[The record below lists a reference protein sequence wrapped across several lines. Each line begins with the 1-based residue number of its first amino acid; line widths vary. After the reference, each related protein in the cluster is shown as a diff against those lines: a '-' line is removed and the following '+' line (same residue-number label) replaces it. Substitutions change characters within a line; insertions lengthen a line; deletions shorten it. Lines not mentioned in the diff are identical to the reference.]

1 MKIYEVTWSCRIV
14 GACAWLGNRPRSR
27 YVKVQGFRNQ
37 DFSISPVTRIATPTP
52 GPRPRPPRRAKPA
65 HRVPVTARAR
75 PAGE

>member
-27 YVKVQGFRNQ
+27 YVKVQGFR
-37 DFSISPVTRIATPTP
+37 ISPVSGRTKIEPTP

-65 HRVPVTARAR
+65 HRVPVTARAC

>member
-37 DFSISPVTRIATPTP
+37 DFTSHQDRADTRSAT
-52 GPRPRPPRRAKPA
+52 AS
-65 HRVPVTARAR
+65 TAAC
-75 PAGE
+75 

>member
-27 YVKVQGFRNQ
+27 YVKVQGFRNGIR
-37 DFSISPVTRIATPTP
+37 ISPVTRIEPTP